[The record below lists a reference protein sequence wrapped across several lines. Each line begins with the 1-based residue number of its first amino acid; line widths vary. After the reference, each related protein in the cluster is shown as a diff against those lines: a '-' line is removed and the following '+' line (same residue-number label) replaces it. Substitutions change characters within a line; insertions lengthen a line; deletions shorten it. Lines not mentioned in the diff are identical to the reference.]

1 MKLKNGAEYIESLRK
16 LKPTIFYKGER
27 IRDVTRDPATAPHVR
42 AAAMT
47 YTLAGETEYK
57 DLATATSHLSGRT
70 ISRFTHVHQNI
81 EDLIKKIKLL
91 RVLGQKTG
99 TCFQRCVGFDAIN
112 AVYSVAYEVDRKYG
126 TDYLERFKKWLCYIQ
141 DENLMVVG
149 AMTDPK
155 GDRSKSPADQPD
167 PDQFVRVVARR
178 DDGIVIRGA
187 KLHMTGAVNSH
198 EILIMPTMAM
208 DEKSK
213 AYAFV
218 GAIPVDAP
226 GILMVFGRQAGDDRR
241 DKLER
246 IDVGKPQFGAV
257 GGEAMIVFDNVFI
270 PNERIFLDGESE
282 FTGTIV
288 HRFAAHHRA
297 NYGACK
303 TGLMDVLTGAVSY
316 LCQIQGTAKGS
327 HVRDKVTEMIHL
339 SETLYSSAIACS
351 AEGAPTASGA
361 YLVNTM
367 LANVCKQN
375 VTRFHFEVA
384 RLAVDLA
391 GGFIATLPSE
401 YDLRSEDVGHLVRKY
416 FSGIANI
423 PVEDRIKIGR
433 LIEAMTG
440 GTALV
445 ESMHGA
451 GSPQAQRIM
460 IFREGQLSEK
470 IRLAKKLAGIPQQNL
485 REKDNLR
492 EDNQQ
497 TSVHNLPVPACE
509 PLEVGRDNI
518 ITVNEYFH
526 GRAKSLGFTKEDAEY
541 TAGIIMPGQYTF
553 NTEKEE
559 LITVTLG
566 PIDFFLPG
574 GDWQTC
580 LTGET
585 IVIPANVKF
594 DIKADSAGSYICMYK

>member
-1 MKLKNGAEYIESLRK
+1 MKIKSSSDYMTSLQAIN
-16 LKPTIFYKGER
+16 PTIYYKGEK
-27 IRDVTRDPATAPHVR
+27 IKDVTTHPATAPHVR

-47 YTLAGETEYK
+47 YALASQAEYR
-57 DLATATSHLSGRT
+57 DLATTVSHLTGRE
-70 ISRFTHVHQNI
+70 ISRFTHVHQGI
-81 EDLIKKIKLL
+81 EDLIKKVKLL

-99 TCFQRCVGFDAIN
+99 TCFQRCVGFDGIN
-112 AVYSVAYEVDRKYG
+112 AVYSVAYEVDQKCG
-126 TDYLERFKKWLCYIQ
+126 TDYLERFRKWLIYIQ

-167 PDQFVRVVARR
+167 PDQFVRVVEHRS
-178 DDGIVIRGA
+178 DGIVVRGA

-213 AYAFV
+213 DYAFV
-218 GAIPVDAP
+218 AAVPIDAP
-226 GILMVFGRQAGDDRR
+226 GITMVFGRQAGDDRR
-241 DKLER
+241 DNLEN
-246 IDVGKPQFGAV
+246 IDVGKPRFGAV
-257 GGEAMIVFDNVFI
+257 GGEAMIVFDDVFI
-270 PNERIFLDGESE
+270 PHDRVFLDGETE

-288 HRFAAHHRA
+288 YRFAAHHRA

-316 LCQIQGTAKGS
+316 LCQIQGSAQGS

-339 SETLYSSAIACS
+339 SETLYSSSIACS
-351 AEGAPTASGA
+351 AEGVPTESGA
-361 YLVNTM
+361 YMVDTM

-401 YDLRSEDVGHLVRKY
+401 YDLRSDEVGHMVKKY
-416 FSGIANI
+416 FAGVADI
-423 PVEDRIKIGR
+423 PVEERIKIGR

-440 GTALV
+440 GTAMV

-460 IFREGQLSEK
+460 IFREGDLASK
-470 IRLAKKLAGIPQQNL
+470 ITLAKALAGIPS
-485 REKDNLR
+485 RK
-492 EDNQQ
+492 
-497 TSVHNLPVPACE
+497 
-509 PLEVGRDNI
+509 
-518 ITVNEYFH
+518 
-526 GRAKSLGFTKEDAEY
+526 AE
-541 TAGIIMPGQYTF
+541 
-553 NTEKEE
+553 
-559 LITVTLG
+559 
-566 PIDFFLPG
+566 
-574 GDWQTC
+574 
-580 LTGET
+580 
-585 IVIPANVKF
+585 
-594 DIKADSAGSYICMYK
+594 